1 MPRDGS
7 KTRTSIMDAAEE
19 LILQTGFTSASV
31 DRVIERAEVTKGTF
45 FYHFATKAALARA
58 LVDRYAE
65 LDMAHLHGKMD
76 RAEKL
81 ARDPLQQLLIFVGLF
96 EEEFGNLTEPYPG
109 CLFASYV
116 MEAGLFEDATIDA
129 VVETFRA
136 WRLRVGDKLREI
148 ADRHPPRLE
157 VDLDSLADMISV
169 VFEGAFLLS
178 KTYDDPGTVGQQLR
192 HYRNY
197 LELLFGDP
205 IAAGAT

>member
-1 MPRDGS
+1 
-7 KTRTSIMDAAEE
+7 MDAAEG

-31 DRVIERAEVTKGTF
+31 DKVIERAGVTKGTF

-65 LDMAHLHGKMD
+65 HDMVHLHGKMD

-96 EEEFGNLTEPYPG
+96 EEEFGNLTDPYPG

-136 WRLRVGDKLREI
+136 WRLRIGDKLREI
-148 ADRHPPRLE
+148 AALHPPRID

-169 VFEGAFLLS
+169 VFEGAFLMS
-178 KTYDDPGTVGQQLR
+178 KTYDDPATVGQQLR

-205 IAAGAT
+205 IAARPA